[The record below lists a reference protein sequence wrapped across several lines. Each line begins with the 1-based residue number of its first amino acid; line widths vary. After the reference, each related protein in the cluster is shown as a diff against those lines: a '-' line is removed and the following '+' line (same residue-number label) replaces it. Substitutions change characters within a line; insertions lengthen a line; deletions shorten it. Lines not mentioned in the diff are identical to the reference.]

1 MSFYG
6 KVKRVQSS
14 PFVFDKYYPN
24 RKAMEDGAASD
35 GVYIGRYVLVK
46 YTCKYT
52 SQENDKLIYFDKY
65 DDEKAKYKEVNMT
78 EEKYSPNTFYIKS
91 GDNYL
96 LSNAFQEDETY
107 YILEKYISDD
117 YTANVNID
125 INIYKDTFDG
135 TVWQKIYTAATD
147 SQDNNSIEKYIMV
160 ADLHASVPRLELIEP
175 HPAPK
180 YFADEDGQM
189 VEKWRSIEIN
199 EESSSEDAYS
209 ISIPEILHL
218 EVGDTGSNLF
228 NPALLKPAERSI
240 INPEV
245 GPDENGVNGHDPS
258 MFDENNNYM
267 RWKPYYNN
275 VEVTSGDIDEKRLES
290 KLNGLGQAISDVYD
304 VLYGVPSGGTGQRP
318 FFIEDLSEILSQ
330 YDKGL
335 VGILSSIATDIKG
348 DPSKDY
354 AGRKYQPG
362 MYYYFISKWGD
373 ATEDPDNFIENI
385 PRVIG
390 SGDDYTNKKS
400 HYKIDFNNENWTLS
414 GPQS

>member
-65 DDEKAKYKEVNMT
+65 EADSNNPPNGKQVCQDYK
-78 EEKYSPNTFYIKS
+78 
-91 GDNYL
+91 DN
-96 LSNAFQEDETY
+96 A
-107 YILEKYISDD
+107 
-117 YTANVNID
+117 NID

-147 SQDNNSIEKYIMV
+147 SQDNSSIEKYIMV
-160 ADLHASVPRLELIEP
+160 ADLHASVPRLELVEP

-180 YFADEDGQM
+180 YFADENGQM
-189 VEKWRSIEIN
+189 IEKWRGIEIN
-199 EESSSEDAYS
+199 EESNSEDAYS

-218 EVGDTGSNLF
+218 EVGDTNSNLF
-228 NPALLKPAERSI
+228 NAALLDPSTRTVE
-240 INPEV
+240 NPI
-245 GPDENGVNGHDPS
+245 GDGVNGHDPS

-275 VEVTSGDIDEKRLES
+275 AEVTSGDIDEKRLES

-304 VLYGVPSGGTGQRP
+304 VLYGIPSGGTGQRP
-318 FFIEDLSEILSQ
+318 FFIEKITDLLSQ

-335 VGILSSIATDIKG
+335 VGILSSISTDIKG
-348 DPSKDY
+348 DPTEDY
-354 AGRKYQPG
+354 AGRSYQPG
-362 MYYYFISKWGD
+362 MYYYFISRWGD

-390 SGDDYTNKKS
+390 SSADYTAKKS
-400 HYKIDFNNENWTLS
+400 HYKIDFDNWTLS
-414 GPQS
+414 SHQS

>member
-1 MSFYG
+1 
-6 KVKRVQSS
+6 
-14 PFVFDKYYPN
+14 
-24 RKAMEDGAASD
+24 MEDGAASD

-65 DDEKAKYKEVNMT
+65 DDEKAKYKEVDMT
-78 EEKYSPNTFYIKS
+78 AEKYSPNTFYIKS

-304 VLYGVPSGGTGQRP
+304 VLYGVPSGGTG
-318 FFIEDLSEILSQ
+318 
-330 YDKGL
+330 
-335 VGILSSIATDIKG
+335 
-348 DPSKDY
+348 
-354 AGRKYQPG
+354 
-362 MYYYFISKWGD
+362 
-373 ATEDPDNFIENI
+373 
-385 PRVIG
+385 
-390 SGDDYTNKKS
+390 
-400 HYKIDFNNENWTLS
+400 
-414 GPQS
+414 

>member
-65 DDEKAKYKEVNMT
+65 EADSNNPPNGKQVCQDYK
-78 EEKYSPNTFYIKS
+78 
-91 GDNYL
+91 DN
-96 LSNAFQEDETY
+96 A
-107 YILEKYISDD
+107 
-117 YTANVNID
+117 NID

-147 SQDNNSIEKYIMV
+147 SQNNSSIEKYIMV
-160 ADLHASVPRLELIEP
+160 ADLHASTPRLELVEP

-180 YFADEDGQM
+180 YFADEDGQT
-189 VEKWRSIEIN
+189 VEKWRGIEIN

-228 NPALLKPAERSI
+228 NAALLDPSTRTIE
-240 INPEV
+240 NPV
-245 GPDENGVNGHDPS
+245 GDGVNGHDPS
-258 MFDENNNYM
+258 MFDGNNNYM

-275 VEVTSGDIDEKRLES
+275 VAVTSGDIDEKRLES

-304 VLYGVPSGGTGQRP
+304 VLYGIPSGGTGQRP
-318 FFIEDLSEILSQ
+318 FFIEKITDLLSQ

-335 VGILSSIATDIKG
+335 VGILSSISTDIKG
-348 DPSKDY
+348 DPTEDY
-354 AGRKYQPG
+354 AGRSYQPG
-362 MYYYFISKWGD
+362 MYYYFISRWGD
-373 ATEDPDNFIENI
+373 ATEDPNNFIENI

-390 SGDDYTNKKS
+390 SDADYTAKKS
-400 HYKIDFNNENWTLS
+400 HYKIDFDNWTLS
-414 GPQS
+414 SPQS

>member
-24 RKAMEDGAASD
+24 RKAMEDRAASD
-35 GVYIGRYVLVK
+35 GVYIGRYILVK

-65 DDEKAKYKEVNMT
+65 EADLNNPPNGKQVCQDYKN
-78 EEKYSPNTFYIKS
+78 
-91 GDNYL
+91 
-96 LSNAFQEDETY
+96 NA
-107 YILEKYISDD
+107 
-117 YTANVNID
+117 NID

-147 SQDNNSIEKYIMV
+147 SQDNSSTEKYIMV
-160 ADLHASVPRLELIEP
+160 ADLHASVPRLELVEP

-180 YFADEDGQM
+180 YFADEDGQT
-189 VEKWRSIEIN
+189 VEKWRGIEIN

-228 NPALLKPAERSI
+228 NAALLDPATRTVE
-240 INPEV
+240 NPI
-245 GPDENGVNGHDPS
+245 GDGVNGRPAS
-258 MFDENNNYM
+258 MFDTNNNYM
-267 RWKPYYNN
+267 QWKPYYDHEP
-275 VEVTSGDIDEKRLES
+275 VSSGDIDEKRLES

-304 VLYGVPSGGTGQRP
+304 ALYGKPSGGTGARP
-318 FFIEDLSEILSQ
+318 FFTEDLTDLLSQ
-330 YDKGL
+330 HDKGL
-335 VGILSSIATDIKG
+335 VGILSSIATDMKG
-348 DPSKDY
+348 DPSLDY
-354 AGRKYQPG
+354 AGRSYQPG
-362 MYYYFISKWGD
+362 MYYYFISRWGD

-390 SGDDYTNKKS
+390 SAVDYTAKKS
-400 HYKIDFNNENWTLS
+400 HYKIDFNNWTLS
-414 GPQS
+414 SPQS

>member
-65 DDEKAKYKEVNMT
+65 EADSNNPPNGKQVCQDYK
-78 EEKYSPNTFYIKS
+78 
-91 GDNYL
+91 DN
-96 LSNAFQEDETY
+96 A
-107 YILEKYISDD
+107 
-117 YTANVNID
+117 NID

-147 SQDNNSIEKYIMV
+147 LQDNSSIEKYIMV
-160 ADLHASVPRLELIEP
+160 ADLHASVPRLELVEP

-180 YFADEDGQM
+180 YFADENGQM
-189 VEKWRSIEIN
+189 IEKWRGIEIN

-228 NPALLKPAERSI
+228 NAALLDPSKRTVE
-240 INPEV
+240 NPV
-245 GPDENGVNGHDPS
+245 GDGVNGHDPS

-304 VLYGVPSGGTGQRP
+304 VLYGIPSGGTGQRP
-318 FFIEDLSEILSQ
+318 FFIEKITDLLSQ

-335 VGILSSIATDIKG
+335 VGILSSISTDIKG
-348 DPSKDY
+348 DPTEDY
-354 AGRKYQPG
+354 SGRRYQPG
-362 MYYYFISKWGD
+362 MYYYFISRWGD
-373 ATEDPDNFIENI
+373 ATEDPNNFIENI

-390 SGDDYTNKKS
+390 SSADYTAKKS
-400 HYKIDFNNENWTLS
+400 HYKIDFDNWTLS
-414 GPQS
+414 SSQS